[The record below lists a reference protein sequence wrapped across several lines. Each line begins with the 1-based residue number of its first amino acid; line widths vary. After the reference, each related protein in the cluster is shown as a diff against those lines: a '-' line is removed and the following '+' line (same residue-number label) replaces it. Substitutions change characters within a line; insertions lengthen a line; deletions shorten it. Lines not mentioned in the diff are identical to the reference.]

1 MNQSEN
7 ANSPKIFSENFSRN
21 SLHRRT
27 FVKRMLAL
35 GLGGSAALGLLAACG
50 DNTATTASSNTS
62 GGTTTTAASSSGS
75 ATTLASS
82 DKQVTLTIWDYW
94 QDQRVGYL
102 GLLDS
107 YQKANP
113 NIKFQRSYV
122 PFADLKQKLL
132 LGSAAGQLP
141 DIVLIDNPD
150 HSAFADAGILADITS
165 YITAW
170 GQGNQYQEGPWKST
184 VWKGKNYGIPNNSNC
199 LALFYNKDMFDQ
211 AGATPP
217 TNWDELKSV
226 AAKMTRNGVY
236 GLSMALVKSEEGAF
250 QFLPFL
256 WEANADLD
264 KLDSPEATTALNFLV
279 DMVKAKSLSSESL
292 NWTQQDAITQFIAQK
307 AAMCINGPWQF
318 PGLQK
323 DAKFNWQVVPLPKGA
338 QQASILGGENWAVTA
353 SSKNIKEA
361 VDFILWTQQPDRLES
376 VMEKDQNIPSRKDV
390 AANDFWKKDPKLA
403 VFVTSL
409 ATAKPRAYGPN
420 YPKISDAVQQAFQA
434 AISGQKSAADALKQ
448 AAATVKPLL
457 SA

>member
-7 ANSPKIFSENFSRN
+7 ENSQETFLGKYSTTQ
-21 SLHRRT
+21 LHRRT

-35 GLGGSAALGLLAACG
+35 GAGGSAALSLLAACG
-50 DNTATTASSNTS
+50 DNTATPAPAATTAAA
-62 GGTTTTAASSSGS
+62 GATTAASAATTAASSGNP
-75 ATTLASS
+75 
-82 DKQVTLTIWDYW
+82 VTLTIWDYW
-94 QDQRVGYL
+94 ADARVGYAN
-102 GLLDS
+102 LLDA

-113 NIKFQRSYV
+113 NIKLQRSYV

-150 HSAFADAGILADITS
+150 HPAFSSAGILADITS
-165 YITAW
+165 YISAW
-170 GQGNQYQEGPWKST
+170 GQANQYLDGPWKST
-184 VWKGKNYGIPNNSNC
+184 LWKSKNYGIPNNSNC

-217 TNWDELKSV
+217 TTWEELKTT
-226 AAKMTRNGVY
+226 AAKMTKNGVY
-236 GLSMALVKSEEGAF
+236 GLSMSLVKSEEGAF

-256 WEANADLD
+256 WEAGSDLD
-264 KLDSPEATTALNFLV
+264 KLDGPEATTALDFIVGL
-279 DMVKAKSLSSESL
+279 VKAKSLSSESL

-338 QQASILGGENWAVTA
+338 QAASILGGENWAVT
-353 SSKNIKEA
+353 STSKNTKEA
-361 VDFILWTQQPDRLES
+361 VDFILWTQQGDRLET

-390 AANDFWKKDPKLA
+390 GANPFWHKDPKLE
-403 VFVTSL
+403 VFVNSL
-409 ATAKPRAYGPN
+409 TTAKPRAYGPN

-434 AISGQKSAADALKQ
+434 AVSGQSSSADALKQ

-457 SA
+457 PAQ